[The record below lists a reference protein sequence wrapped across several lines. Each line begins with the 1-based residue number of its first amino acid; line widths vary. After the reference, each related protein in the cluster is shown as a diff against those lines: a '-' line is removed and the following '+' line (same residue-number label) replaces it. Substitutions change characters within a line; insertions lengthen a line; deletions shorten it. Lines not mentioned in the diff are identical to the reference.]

1 MEQTYTMPVTGTHIW
16 YYYIC
21 KREVWL
27 IIHNIAADQ
36 DDESLDIGRF
46 LSEHTYQRHK
56 KEMLIGDNKVDRMHK
71 EGSNLIISE
80 IKKSSRFKESS
91 RYQLLYYLQTLK
103 KMGIQAKGELLF
115 PEEKRKETVELTPET
130 EEELDKAVRDIRAI
144 AKLPVPPP
152 PKKIK
157 FCAKC
162 AYREYC
168 WAEE

>member
-1 MEQTYTMPVTGTHIW
+1 
-16 YYYIC
+16 
-21 KREVWL
+21 
-27 IIHNIAADQ
+27 
-36 DDESLDIGRF
+36 
-46 LSEHTYQRHK
+46 
-56 KEMLIGDNKVDRMHK
+56 MLIGDNKVDRMHK
-71 EGSNLIISE
+71 EGDILIISE

-115 PEEKRKETVELTPET
+115 PEEKRKETVELTPEA
-130 EEELDKAVRDIRAI
+130 EEELDKAARDIRAI